1 MKQITSQM
9 FDEDNGSVKETD
21 PKEIIQKI
29 LDLTQRD
36 PNDYKLSA
44 QRVNLMLIRRFT
56 NVLSKSV

>member
-1 MKQITSQM
+1 MKQITAQM

-21 PKEIIQKI
+21 PQEIIQKI